1 MTLLLRFKQITNRSP
16 VILMRSSVGVLV
28 GVGIAL
34 GRQPVHLLVNLLTI
48 DIYLREIL
56 QAARRVGSLF
66 EELGLAGEGLLE
78 LGRLWVETI
87 VVVPLVFKVKLF
99 SETECEG
106 TDEREGLEDADFLVK
121 SELISVVYEE
131 DLPDLESSRQEE
143 QGANP
148 GSVLLEALILQDI
161 LILEGILAGVV
172 VAEILHVLN

>member
-56 QAARRVGSLF
+56 QATRRVGCLF

-78 LGRLWVETI
+78 LGGLWVETI
-87 VVVPLVFKVKLF
+87 VVVPLVF
-99 SETECEG
+99 
-106 TDEREGLEDADFLVK
+106 
-121 SELISVVYEE
+121 
-131 DLPDLESSRQEE
+131 
-143 QGANP
+143 
-148 GSVLLEALILQDI
+148 
-161 LILEGILAGVV
+161 
-172 VAEILHVLN
+172 

>member
-1 MTLLLRFKQITNRSP
+1 
-16 VILMRSSVGVLV
+16 MRSSVGVLV

-78 LGRLWVETI
+78 LGGLWVETI

-99 SETECEG
+99 SET
-106 TDEREGLEDADFLVK
+106 
-121 SELISVVYEE
+121 
-131 DLPDLESSRQEE
+131 
-143 QGANP
+143 
-148 GSVLLEALILQDI
+148 
-161 LILEGILAGVV
+161 
-172 VAEILHVLN
+172 